1 MSKTINQ
8 KVYREAVAIYRK
20 LYKSKPLDEKVI
32 RTIMKRI
39 ELKGKKKVRNI
50 SEALDSFLKR
60 GSKMT
65 VSQLLKEFE
74 VDDDYDPS
82 ESSVPSFEGQ
92 VLDTP
97 FEGDNDANADYV
109 SDEVEPDAPNPD
121 VDSGASSE
129 LIAEKRKAKLRRK
142 ENYFKRY
149 ADDGFIEEDTDVSD
163 VINGDYVDYED
174 DILIDG
180 EDFAEGE
187 EDIYFDNPVNDD
199 VVAEEFDYA
208 EEFEDELFDEDELFP
223 EDEYEDF
230 IITEEDDFLFEDED
244 EEVED
249 EGENE
254 VIAEAKKSK
263 KTKKVEADDD
273 KEDDKEEKDD
283 DEKED
288 AKKDDD
294 EKEDKE
300 DKKEEKKSK
309 K

>member
-199 VVAEEFDYA
+199 VVAEKFDYA

-230 IITEEDDFLFEDED
+230 IITEEDDFLFEDD
-244 EEVED
+244 EVED

-300 DKKEEKKSK
+300 DAKKEEKKSK

>member
-1 MSKTINQ
+1 
-8 KVYREAVAIYRK
+8 VYREAVAVYRK

-39 ELKGKKKVRNI
+39 ELKGKKKVKNI

-187 EDIYFDNPVNDD
+187 EDIYFDNPVIDD

-208 EEFEDELFDEDELFP
+208 EEFDDELFDEDELFP

-230 IITEEDDFLFEDED
+230 IITEDDDFLFEDEED
-244 EEVED
+244 VED

-273 KEDDKEEKDD
+273 KEDD
-283 DEKED
+283 
-288 AKKDDD
+288 

-300 DKKEEKKSK
+300 NKKEEKKSK